1 MTKKFKIKTVMAS
14 GVLAGLLGAV
24 LALAASHMGQR
35 DFNRLRF
42 ESEFYQRLHRQYFVF
57 IGAGLGFVLGAAQ
70 SCVLQLHRIKKVKI
84 EIDSQQQDT

>member
-1 MTKKFKIKTVMAS
+1 MMKKFKIQTVIAS
-14 GVLAGLLGAV
+14 GVLAGLLAAV

-42 ESEFYQRLHRQYFVF
+42 ESEFYQRLHRRYFVF

-70 SCVLQLHRIKKVKI
+70 SCIVQLSKI
-84 EIDSQQQDT
+84 NIDPEEEDI